1 MLWKEN
7 GKEDTV
13 LVFMQNNKFCFRMQ
27 CQTFP
32 KIIWVAW
39 VEAFPRVMIPRFRDP
54 LQVSSFKSKALS
66 CGIHAGAKH
75 SAIIRFFYSLF
86 YHIRQCCAL
95 NPLRKLH

>member
-1 MLWKEN
+1 MLWKQN

-54 LQVSSFKSKALS
+54 LQV
-66 CGIHAGAKH
+66 
-75 SAIIRFFYSLF
+75 
-86 YHIRQCCAL
+86 
-95 NPLRKLH
+95 